1 MAHLI
6 YSLTDLET
14 ARDDLMFELHK
25 QPQQSPTDNAV
36 SYINN
41 LSQDYI
47 KQAQPNPTDKVAK
60 FYKFWC
66 RGCHD
71 NNQQIM

>member
-6 YSLTDLET
+6 YSLTDLES

-41 LSQDYI
+41 L
-47 KQAQPNPTDKVAK
+47 
-60 FYKFWC
+60 
-66 RGCHD
+66 
-71 NNQQIM
+71 